1 MKEISFVAKIHVE
14 NGYSFYLPTKI
25 VKWLGLEFST
35 YNNTVYIYS
44 KPTYDLEEIEV
55 DCTATRHRE
64 TWKFSFY
71 KSDGKGL
78 KTKTDYLFR
87 IPIRS

>member
-1 MKEISFVAKIHVE
+1 MNEISFVAKIHVE

-35 YNNTVYIYS
+35 YNNTVHI
-44 KPTYDLEEIEV
+44 KPSLDLQELKV
-55 DCTATRHRE
+55 DCTATRHKE

-71 KSDGKGL
+71 KWEGKGL
-78 KTKTDYLFR
+78 KTKTNYLFR
-87 IPIRS
+87 IPF

>member
-1 MKEISFVAKIHVE
+1 MNEISFVAKVHVE

-25 VKWLGLEFST
+25 VKWLGLEFPT
-35 YNNTVYIYS
+35 YNNTVYI
-44 KPTYDLEEIEV
+44 KPSLDLEEIKV

-71 KSDGKGL
+71 KWDGKGL

-87 IPIRS
+87 IPISSG